1 MIDRAFSLRF
11 FRERTNMKRLL
22 VFLAVVLLL
31 IAAGEPLLAMAA
43 GDPDMDSGGGT
54 WGHAAAGFTWRDGD
68 DGVRVT
74 IIDAQTGN
82 PVSRSIDISNIDT
95 SDIVLHFGKVSK
107 SAYRNGATLQAL
119 ADEYMKYTPAVP
131 LPKLVNAPDQAQAL
145 LEIKSYFTDEQV
157 LRRIASHVGMNYE
170 NMISGAYK
178 VMVEP
183 MAYAEIQGI
192 RTALTATEAALYNA
206 KTGGLLKRKMPSLT
220 HKNLPLALFLEH
232 DDAGFLAWTG
242 SKTEK
247 VSDDDIIAYLGIG
260 TVRFREEPDITP
272 TPVVIDAPDY
282 VYRTD
287 TDVITAVTVSGG
299 MADPDH
305 PVSVRF
311 RILGRDYWATNI
323 YYPKDGQQLVWVSWH
338 TPVAPQ
344 RVEVSVW
351 SERTVSKT
359 VIKCDIEELKDNPPP
374 NPVADDQNPGWSR
387 GRAVPPSYERTS
399 ASWTVWKCRWHPNLV
414 WEADWKW
421 QEDRQWVE
429 NLVWVPDLQWVEK
442 GHLPSCPRWCT
453 KKHGWWEDRGN
464 YEDQGYWED
473 QGRWVDKGRW
483 GDHGWWDHYLE
494 YYSAT
499 LGASATLSPDEN
511 SPTAYGNTLKS
522 GYGVTIQV
530 SGNVYR
536 SSNAAATGAQNAIS
550 YFPEFYYATY
560 WRLLDRLGGGRFCFK
575 VNPYSTLGART
586 HFTPI
591 WMPDGDYIVS
601 TTVFDAWTPVGM
613 LSKNATAGV
622 TISGNLWDDW
632 HIAPVNPD

>member
-1 MIDRAFSLRF
+1 
-11 FRERTNMKRLL
+11 MKKLL
-22 VFLAVVLLL
+22 SMGVMLML
-31 IAAGEPLLAMAA
+31 ILTILHMPKVQAE
-43 GDPDMDSGGGT
+43 GDPNIDHGGGG
-54 WGHAAAGFTWRDGD
+54 WGDGSEKNKWEMFD
-68 DGVRVT
+68 EGIRVT
-74 IIDAQTGN
+74 VIDAVSGD
-82 PVSRSIDISNIDT
+82 PVSASADISNANT
-95 SDIVLHFGKVSK
+95 SDIQVHFGKVSK
-107 SAYRNGATLQAL
+107 SAYRNCTELSVSSIRYESGKPSQ
-119 ADEYMKYTPAVP
+119 K
-131 LPKLVNAPDQAQAL
+131 LPKIINTNSYPARIED
-145 LEIKSYFTDEQV
+145 IKNYFTDEQV
-157 LRRIASHVGMNYE
+157 LRSIAGYVSFNYDT
-170 NMISGAYK
+170 MIGGKYKLLIEPIAY
-178 VMVEP
+178 VTF
-183 MAYAEIQGI
+183 QGI
-192 RTALTATEAALYNA
+192 RTAFTATEAALYNA

-242 SKTEK
+242 SKTDK

-453 KKHGWWEDRGN
+453 KKHGWWEDRGK
-464 YEDQGYWED
+464 YEDKGYWKD

-483 GDHGWWDHYLE
+483 VDHGWWDHYLE

-632 HIAPVNPD
+632 HIAPMNPD